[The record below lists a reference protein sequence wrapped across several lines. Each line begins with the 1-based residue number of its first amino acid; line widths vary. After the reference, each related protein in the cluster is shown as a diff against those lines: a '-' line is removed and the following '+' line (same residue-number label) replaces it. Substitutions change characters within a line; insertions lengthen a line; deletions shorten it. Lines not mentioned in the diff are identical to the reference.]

1 MRTLLF
7 SMVLGGLVLS
17 SCSESPGEFDVA
29 HISGPG
35 WTVAS
40 FTDDDDDLYTSLFV
54 GHVFDFQ
61 ENGALLVTVSDS
73 LQFQGF
79 YDFTEENTRI
89 RLDVSGT
96 DGLEELRESWEIM
109 GSTPTDFELREVG
122 DNERI
127 RFVK

>member
-1 MRTLLF
+1 MRILLF
-7 SMVLGGLVLS
+7 SMVLGGLALS

-40 FTDDDDDLYTSLFV
+40 FTDGDDLYTSRFA

-61 ENGALLVTVSDS
+61 ENGSLDIMLADS
-73 LQFQGF
+73 STLQGF
-79 YDFTEENTRI
+79 YAFNGDQTRI
-89 RLDVSGT
+89 NFDVSGT
-96 DGLEELRESWEIM
+96 QGLEMLREEWEIM